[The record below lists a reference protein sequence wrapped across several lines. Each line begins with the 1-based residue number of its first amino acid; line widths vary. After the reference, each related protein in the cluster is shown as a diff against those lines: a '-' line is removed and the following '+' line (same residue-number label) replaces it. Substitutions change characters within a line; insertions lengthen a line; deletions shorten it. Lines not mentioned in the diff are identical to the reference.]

1 MGTPELPL
9 WKHRKREYNRQYKK
23 DHREAYNA
31 YQRNYQRSWRCS
43 NTEKKAEYYQRYKER
58 RMGASMYTVE
68 WCDHEGNL
76 QRRTLNTLEDARL
89 EANELYKQYDGVR
102 ILDQNRNEI
111 VSYQED

>member
-1 MGTPELPL
+1 
-9 WKHRKREYNRQYKK
+9 
-23 DHREAYNA
+23 
-31 YQRNYQRSWRCS
+31 
-43 NTEKKAEYYQRYKER
+43 
-58 RMGASMYTVE
+58 MYTVE